1 MKFKTLLLGTAA
13 ALSVVGGAQAADL
26 AVAEPVD
33 YVKVCDAYGVGYWYI
48 PGTDTCIRIG
58 GYVKLDTLIYNND
71 HLLNFSGLYVDP
83 GAPTNAHAANSPN
96 GDNADGNNVSRVFP
110 RYDDYSAR
118 WQFATE
124 TELNVTAQ
132 SMTDYGPLTAFIAYR
147 GLSNNSIA
155 KGTSKV
161 SSGNFDLGGP
171 LLFLDTA
178 YLKIGPVG
186 AGFMASTFDYGGGFT
201 YDLLGDFRHDVHQDQ
216 VNFGWN
222 WGSWGL
228 WFSLEDPRNSS
239 GGSEF
244 KTGDFPD
251 FVAAITGAGAGWD
264 WKFGGA
270 VEDTIYGTGY
280 AGMGGITYTWAGG
293 SAIRLQG
300 AVANDFG
307 ANYVSNSYIPNNLGG
322 TFWSVLGSA
331 IYFWTPA
338 FSTAVTGGYSDGG
351 GDNDALW
358 AVSAG
363 GYWTVAKNATVGA
376 EFQWLDGQAANS
388 SVWDVKIELKRSF
401 GS

>member
-58 GYVKLDTLIYNND
+58 GYVKLDAYVFND
-71 HLLNFSGLYVDP
+71 DRLLNFAGLAVSGSDSLNPDSINP
-83 GAPTNAHAANSPN
+83 A
-96 GDNADGNNVSRVFP
+96 FP
-110 RYDDYSAR
+110 YFDDYTAGWRFS
-118 WQFATE
+118 TE
-124 TELNVTAQ
+124 TEVNVTAQ

-147 GLSNNSIA
+147 GLSENSIA
-155 KGTSKV
+155 KGTSRP
-161 SSGNFDLGGP
+161 SAGDLDLGGP

-222 WGSWGL
+222 LGGWGI
-228 WFSLEDPRNSS
+228 WFSLEDPRDQS
-239 GGSEF
+239 GGSAYY
-244 KTGDFPD
+244 TGDFPD
-251 FVAAITGAGAGWD
+251 FVAAITGAGAGFD
-264 WKFGGA
+264 WKGSVG
-270 VEDTIYGTGY
+270 VSDTIYGTGY
-280 AGMGGITYTWAGG
+280 AGLLGATYTWGGG

-300 AVANDFG
+300 AVSNAEG
-307 ANYVSNSYIPNNLGG
+307 AAVRVELVHPEQQRRYVLERVGIGDLLLDAGLLDGGHGRLLGRRRRQRRPVG
-322 TFWSVLGSA
+322 GLGRWLTGRSPRMRR
-331 IYFWTPA
+331 PA
-338 FSTAVTGGYSDGG
+338 PSSSGSDGQ
-351 GDNDALW
+351 DRDDIW
-358 AVSAG
+358 
-363 GYWTVAKNATVGA
+363 
-376 EFQWLDGQAANS
+376 Q
-388 SVWDVKIELKRSF
+388 VKMELKRSF

>member
-1 MKFKTLLLGTAA
+1 MTFKTLLLGTAA

-58 GYVKLDTLIYNND
+58 GYVLESAYVYKNSRY
-71 HLLNFSGLYVDP
+71 LNFGGLGVDP
-83 GAPTNAHAANSPN
+83 GAPANDFDYATGTDKSHV
-96 GDNADGNNVSRVFP
+96 GAIFDNYKASWAFT
-110 RYDDYSAR
+110 
-118 WQFATE
+118 TE

-147 GLSNNSIA
+147 GLSDNQIF
-155 KGTSKV
+155 KGTTRV
-161 SSGNFDLGGP
+161 STGDVDLGGP
-171 LLFLDTA
+171 LLYLDTA

-201 YDLLGDFRHDVHQDQ
+201 YDLLGDFRHDAHTDQ

-222 WGSWGL
+222 LGGWGL
-228 WFSLEDPRNSS
+228 WFSLEDPRDGK
-239 GGSEF
+239 GGSQF
-244 KTGDFPD
+244 YTGDYPD
-251 FVAAITGAGAGWD
+251 FVVAITGAGAGWD
-264 WKFGGA
+264 WKGA
-270 VEDTIYGTGY
+270 AVVQDTIFGTGE
-280 AGMGGITYTWAGG
+280 AGLLGVTYTWAGG

-300 AVANDFG
+300 AVSNDAG
-307 ANYVSNSYIPNNLGG
+307 ANWVSNSYTPANNGN
-322 TFWSVLGSA
+322 TFWSVLGTA

-338 FSTAVTGGYSDGG
+338 FSTAATGGYSTGG
-351 GDNDALW
+351 NNTALW

-363 GYWTVAKNATVGA
+363 AYWTIAKNATTGA
-376 EFQWLDGQAANS
+376 EFQWIAGEANKS
-388 SVWDVKIELKRSF
+388 GDWRIRMELKRSF